1 MYFTPYE
8 KEQLKKDL
16 WSKSRNFEILTK
28 FAESNYDC
36 VEVEDYPHKNAK
48 SCQTTLISSMRH
60 YKIRNIK
67 VTIRGERVFLVKKYK
82 D

>member
-16 WSKSRNFEILTK
+16 WSKNRNFILLTK

-36 VEVEDYPHKNAK
+36 VEVGGYPHKNAR
-48 SCQTTLISSMRH
+48 SCQRCLINAIQH
-60 YKIRNIK
+60 YKIHNIK
-67 VTIRGERVFLVKKYK
+67 VAIRGERVFLIKEYK

>member
-16 WSKSRNFEILTK
+16 YSKRRNFDLLTK
-28 FAESNYDC
+28 FAESSYDC
-36 VEVEDYPHKNAK
+36 VEVKDYPHNGAK
-48 SCQTTLISSMRH
+48 SCQTTLLSAMRH

-67 VTIRGERVFLVKKYK
+67 VIIRGDRVFLIRKYK